1 MSALPSNKFD
11 FLCQDVRKRSGLV
24 LGQEKAYLV
33 DSRLGPLA
41 RKEGFASV
49 EALIDAMMRGDQR
62 MCVAASEALATH
74 ETFFF
79 RDKTPFDLFENV
91 IAPSLKA
98 SRMGRQLKIW
108 CAAASSG
115 QEPYSLGML
124 LDEIPGLS
132 ADILATDMSA
142 PVLEKAKAGIYTQF
156 EVQRGLPI
164 QRLVKHFDQVGDSWR
179 IKPQLRQKVRF
190 EQANLLDDFAR
201 FGKMDVIFCRNV
213 LIYFDI
219 QTKAKVLDRLAAQMA
234 DDGFLL
240 LGAAETV
247 VGLTDS
253 LRPIS
258 GHRGLYAKPAMA
270 AKLASAA

>member
-49 EALIDAMMRGDQR
+49 EALIDAMMRGDSR
-62 MCVAASEALATH
+62 ICVAASEALATH

-91 IAPSLKA
+91 IAPALKSA
-98 SRMGRQLKIW
+98 RMGRSLKIW

-124 LDEIPGLS
+124 LDEIPGLN

-164 QRLVKHFDQVGDSWR
+164 QRLVKNFDQVGDSWR

-190 EQANLLDDFAR
+190 EQANLLDDFSR
-201 FGKMDVIFCRNV
+201 FGRMDVIFCRNV

-219 QTKAKVLDRLAAQMA
+219 QTKAKILDRLASLLA

-247 VGLTDS
+247 VGLTDN

-270 AKLASAA
+270 AKLTNAA

>member
-1 MSALPSNKFD
+1 MTALPSNKFE
-11 FLCQDVRKRSGLV
+11 FLSQDVKTRTGLI
-24 LGQEKAYLV
+24 LGPEKAYLV

-49 EALIDAMMRGDQR
+49 EALIDAMMRGDR
-62 MCVAASEALATH
+62 KMCVAASEALATH

-79 RDKTPFDLFENV
+79 RDKTPFELFEKT
-91 IAPSLKA
+91 IMPTLKGARPGRSL
-98 SRMGRQLKIW
+98 RIW

-124 LDEIPGLS
+124 LDEAGERG
-132 ADILATDMSA
+132 AEILATDMSA
-142 PVLEKAKAGIYTQF
+142 QVLEKAKAGVYTQF

-164 QRLVKHFDQVGDSWR
+164 QRLVKHFEQVGETWKV
-179 IKPQLRQKVRF
+179 KPHISQRVRF
-190 EQANLLDDFAR
+190 EQGNLLDDFSR
-201 FGKMDVIFCRNV
+201 YGRMDVIFCRNV

-219 QTKAKVLDRLAAQMA
+219 DTKAKVLDRLANQLT

-247 VGLTDS
+247 VGLTDN
-253 LRPIS
+253 LRPVP
-258 GHRGLYAKPAMA
+258 GHRGLYAKPETA
-270 AKLASAA
+270 AKAAA

>member
-24 LGQEKAYLV
+24 LGQEKAYLI

-62 MCVAASEALATH
+62 ICVAASEALATH

-91 IAPSLKA
+91 IAPALKTA
-98 SRMGRQLKIW
+98 RMGRQLKIW

-213 LIYFDI
+213 LIYFDAD
-219 QTKAKVLDRLAAQMA
+219 TKKRVLSRLASQTAQ
-234 DDGFLL
+234 DGYLIM
-240 LGAAETV
+240 GAAETV
-247 VGLTDS
+247 VGLSRDYS
-253 LRPIS
+253 PVKGR
-258 GHRGLYAKPAMA
+258 RGLYGRGGSAR
-270 AKLASAA
+270 SAAA

>member
-11 FLCQDVRKRSGLV
+11 FLCQDVRKRSGLI
-24 LGQEKAYLV
+24 LGQEKAYLI

-49 EALIDAMMRGDQR
+49 EALVDAMMRGDQR
-62 MCVAASEALATH
+62 ICVAASEALATH

-164 QRLVKHFDQVGDSWR
+164 QRLVKNFDQVGDSWR

-219 QTKAKVLDRLAAQMA
+219 QTKAKVLDRLAAQLA

-258 GHRGLYAKPAMA
+258 GHRGLYAKPALA
-270 AKLASAA
+270 ARLASAA

>member
-24 LGQEKAYLV
+24 LGQEKAYLI

-62 MCVAASEALATH
+62 ICVAASEALATH

-91 IAPSLKA
+91 IAPALKTA
-98 SRMGRQLKIW
+98 RMGRQLKIW

-156 EVQRGLPI
+156 EVPDSRRVFAVFEQPDLKATFQFTVTAPASWKVISNSPTPSPYPAARASQRGSSS
-164 QRLVKHFDQVGDSWR
+164 RRRGS
-179 IKPQLRQKVRF
+179 
-190 EQANLLDDFAR
+190 
-201 FGKMDVIFCRNV
+201 
-213 LIYFDI
+213 
-219 QTKAKVLDRLAAQMA
+219 
-234 DDGFLL
+234 
-240 LGAAETV
+240 
-247 VGLTDS
+247 
-253 LRPIS
+253 RPTS
-258 GHRGLYAKPAMA
+258 RH
-270 AKLASAA
+270 

>member
-1 MSALPSNKFD
+1 MSALPDSKFD
-11 FLCQDVRKRSGLV
+11 FLSQDVRKRSGLV
-24 LGQEKAYLV
+24 LGKEKAYLV

-41 RKEGFASV
+41 RKEGFPSV
-49 EALIDAMMRGDQR
+49 EAVVDAMMRGDQR
-62 MCVAASEALATH
+62 LAVAVSEALATH

-79 RDKTPFDLFENV
+79 RDKTPFNLFENV
-91 IAPSLKA
+91 IAPSLRS
-98 SRMGRQLKIW
+98 SRAGRALKIW

-115 QEPYSLGML
+115 QEPYSLAML
-124 LDEIPGLS
+124 LDELPGLN

-219 QTKAKVLDRLAAQMA
+219 QTKAKVLDRLAAQLA

>member
-24 LGQEKAYLV
+24 LGQEKAYLI

-62 MCVAASEALATH
+62 ICVAASEALATH

-91 IAPSLKA
+91 IAPALKS

-124 LDEIPGLS
+124 LDETPGLS

-164 QRLVKHFDQVGDSWR
+164 QRLVKNFDQVGDSWR

-219 QTKAKVLDRLAAQMA
+219 QTKAKVLDRLAAQLA

>member
-24 LGQEKAYLV
+24 LGQEKAYLI

-49 EALIDAMMRGDQR
+49 EALIDAMIRGDQR
-62 MCVAASEALATH
+62 ICVAASEALATH

-91 IAPSLKA
+91 IAPALKTA
-98 SRMGRQLKIW
+98 RMGRQLKIW

-219 QTKAKVLDRLAAQMA
+219 QTKAKVLDRLAAQLA

>member
-24 LGQEKAYLV
+24 LGQEKAYLI

-62 MCVAASEALATH
+62 ICVAASEALATH

-91 IAPSLKA
+91 IAPARKS

-164 QRLVKHFDQVGDSWR
+164 QRLVKNFDQVGDSWR

-219 QTKAKVLDRLAAQMA
+219 QTKAKVLDRLAAQLA

>member
-24 LGQEKAYLV
+24 LGQEKAYLI

-62 MCVAASEALATH
+62 ICVAASEALATH

-91 IAPSLKA
+91 IAPALKTA
-98 SRMGRQLKIW
+98 RMGRQLKIW

-142 PVLEKAKAGIYTQF
+142 SVLEKAKAGIYTQF

-219 QTKAKVLDRLAAQMA
+219 QTKAKVLDRLAAQLA

>member
-24 LGQEKAYLV
+24 LGQEKAYLI

-62 MCVAASEALATH
+62 LCVAASEALATH

-91 IAPSLKA
+91 IAPSLKTT
-98 SRMGRQLKIW
+98 RMGRQLKIW

-201 FGKMDVIFCRNV
+201 YGKMDVIFCRNV

-219 QTKAKVLDRLAAQMA
+219 QTKAKVLDRLAAQLA

>member
-24 LGQEKAYLV
+24 LGQEKAYLI

-62 MCVAASEALATH
+62 ICVAASEALATH

-91 IAPSLKA
+91 IAPALKTA
-98 SRMGRQLKIW
+98 RMGRQLKIW

-219 QTKAKVLDRLAAQMA
+219 QTKAKVLDRLAAQLA

>member
-24 LGQEKAYLV
+24 LGQEKAYLI

-41 RKEGFASV
+41 RKDGFASV

-62 MCVAASEALATH
+62 ICVAASEALATH

-91 IAPSLKA
+91 IAPALKTA
-98 SRMGRQLKIW
+98 RMGRQLKIW

-219 QTKAKVLDRLAAQMA
+219 QTKAKVLDRLAAQLA
-234 DDGFLL
+234 DDGFLR

>member
-24 LGQEKAYLV
+24 LGQEKAYLI

-49 EALIDAMMRGDQR
+49 EALIDAMIRGDQR
-62 MCVAASEALATH
+62 ICVAASEALATH

-91 IAPSLKA
+91 IAPALKTA
-98 SRMGRQLKIW
+98 RMGRQLKIW

-142 PVLEKAKAGIYTQF
+142 SVLEKAKAGIYTQF

-219 QTKAKVLDRLAAQMA
+219 QTKAKVLDRLAAQLA

>member
-24 LGQEKAYLV
+24 LGQEKAYLI

-91 IAPSLKA
+91 IAPALKS

-164 QRLVKHFDQVGDSWR
+164 QRLVKNFDQVGDSWR

-219 QTKAKVLDRLAAQMA
+219 QTKAKVLDRLAAQLA

>member
-1 MSALPSNKFD
+1 MTALPSNKFE
-11 FLCQDVRKRSGLV
+11 FLSKDVKTRTGLI
-24 LGQEKAYLV
+24 LGPEKAYLV

-49 EALIDAMMRGDQR
+49 EALIDAMMRGDR
-62 MCVAASEALATH
+62 KMCVAASEALATH

-79 RDKTPFDLFENV
+79 RDKTPFDLFEKT
-91 IAPSLKA
+91 IMPALKA
-98 SRMGRQLKIW
+98 SRPGRSMRIW

-115 QEPYSLGML
+115 QEPYSLGMI
-124 LDEIPGLS
+124 LDEAGERG

-142 PVLEKAKAGIYTQF
+142 QVLEKAKAGVYTQF

-164 QRLVKHFDQVGDSWR
+164 QKLVKHFEQTGDTWKV
-179 IKPQLRQKVRF
+179 KPHIRQRVRF
-190 EQANLLDDFAR
+190 EQGNLLDDFSR
-201 FGKMDVIFCRNV
+201 YGKLDVIFCRNV

-219 QTKAKVLDRLAAQMA
+219 ETKAKVLDRLANQLA

-247 VGLTDS
+247 VGLTET
-253 LRPIS
+253 LRPVP
-258 GHRGLYAKPAMA
+258 GHRGLYAKPETA
-270 AKLASAA
+270 AKAAAA

>member
-24 LGQEKAYLV
+24 LGQEKAYLI

-62 MCVAASEALATH
+62 ICVAASEALATH

-91 IAPSLKA
+91 IAPALKTA
-98 SRMGRQLKIW
+98 RMGRQLKIW

-142 PVLEKAKAGIYTQF
+142 
-156 EVQRGLPI
+156 
-164 QRLVKHFDQVGDSWR
+164 RLTSVICMFMAFFCPSLVTTWTT
-179 IKPQLRQKVRF
+179 LRSLF
-190 EQANLLDDFAR
+190 GMASPFAA
-201 FGKMDVIFCRNV
+201 V
-213 LIYFDI
+213 
-219 QTKAKVLDRLAAQMA
+219 
-234 DDGFLL
+234 
-240 LGAAETV
+240 
-247 VGLTDS
+247 
-253 LRPIS
+253 
-258 GHRGLYAKPAMA
+258 
-270 AKLASAA
+270 

>member
-11 FLCQDVRKRSGLV
+11 FLCL
-24 LGQEKAYLV
+24 LGQEKAYLI

-62 MCVAASEALATH
+62 ICVAASEALATH

-91 IAPSLKA
+91 IAPALKTA
-98 SRMGRQLKIW
+98 RMGRQLKIW

-219 QTKAKVLDRLAAQMA
+219 QTKAKVLDRLAAQLA

>member
-24 LGQEKAYLV
+24 LGQEKAYLI

-62 MCVAASEALATH
+62 LCVAASEALATH

-91 IAPSLKA
+91 IAPSLK
-98 SRMGRQLKIW
+98 STRMGRQLKIW

-132 ADILATDMSA
+132 ADIHATDMSA

-201 FGKMDVIFCRNV
+201 YGKMDVIFCRNV

-219 QTKAKVLDRLAAQMA
+219 QTKAKVLDRLAAQLA